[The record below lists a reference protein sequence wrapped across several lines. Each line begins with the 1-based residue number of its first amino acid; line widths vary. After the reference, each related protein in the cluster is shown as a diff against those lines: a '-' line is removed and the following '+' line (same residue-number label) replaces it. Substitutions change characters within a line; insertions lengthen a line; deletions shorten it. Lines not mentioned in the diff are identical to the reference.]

1 MIQSTSCKT
10 LRRLVTAAILAVM
23 LGALSV
29 AASAAEGLEMSTAY
43 PGMTASAGDNLSFAL
58 DFDSSL
64 GSGQS
69 VGLSVVSMPEGW
81 EGYFT
86 GNSSEISQ
94 VYVRNGEN
102 TGLATF
108 ELTIPDDAAD
118 GTYTVTLRATG
129 EGGSTD
135 DLKLQLILT
144 TEEVGSSNFEA
155 QYPEQ
160 EGSAST
166 SFSFDATI
174 VNNSASEQTYNF
186 SSDAPSGWT
195 VTYQPSGETTQVA
208 SLTVGARSSQGVTIN
223 VTPPTGVTAGTYDI
237 SCSAVSAND
246 TLSTDLSVVITGSY
260 SLDVSTPSGL
270 LSADASAGKE
280 TTVTLTLTNNS
291 NTDLQNIN
299 LTSSAPEDWNVEFS
313 ESTIDLLEAGATK
326 EVTATMTA
334 SEDALSGDYVVTVTA
349 SNSET
354 SDSAEFRISV
364 KTSTLWGVVGVVLIL
379 VVAGG
384 LIWVFKKYG
393 RR

>member
-29 AASAAEGLEMSTAY
+29 VASAAEGLEMSTAY